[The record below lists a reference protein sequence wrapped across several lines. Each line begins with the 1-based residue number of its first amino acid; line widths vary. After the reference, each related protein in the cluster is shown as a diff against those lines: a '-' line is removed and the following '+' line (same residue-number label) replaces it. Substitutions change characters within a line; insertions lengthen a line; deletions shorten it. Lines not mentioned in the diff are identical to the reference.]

1 MQLNAAMAN
10 QKATVHKPLC
20 GDSAIKKCELTL
32 GESIPE
38 VINYDEIC
46 HMFSHL
52 CSEPFS
58 KDWLP
63 AMFGRSP
70 QDMKKDSDVI
80 RTNYGAL
87 NLGVKSLKG
96 LFDM

>member
-1 MQLNAAMAN
+1 M
-10 QKATVHKPLC
+10 C
-20 GDSAIKKCELTL
+20 GDAAIKKCELTL
-32 GESIPE
+32 GESIRE
-38 VINYDEIC
+38 VIHYDEIC
-46 HMFSHL
+46 HMFSHV

-58 KDWLP
+58 SKTGSL
-63 AMFGRSP
+63 ALFARSP